1 MDGLSGVATGSG
13 VGGAVGAGVGEGEA
27 GGGGAAAGAEAALEL
42 RHVEQTEISA
52 HTDAAR
58 KSVFFINA
66 SSSYALA
73 EHFPCRIRYG
83 ATDQ

>member
-27 GGGGAAAGAEAALEL
+27 GGGGAAAGAEVALEL

-52 HTDAAR
+52 NTDAAR
-58 KSVFFINA
+58 KSVFFMNA
-66 SSSYALA
+66 SSS
-73 EHFPCRIRYG
+73 
-83 ATDQ
+83 